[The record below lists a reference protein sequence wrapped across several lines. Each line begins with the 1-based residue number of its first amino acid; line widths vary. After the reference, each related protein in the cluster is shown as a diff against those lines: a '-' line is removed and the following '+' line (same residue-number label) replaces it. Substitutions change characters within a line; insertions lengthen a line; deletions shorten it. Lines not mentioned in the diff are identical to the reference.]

1 MVRTVLGKAMW
12 VGRATIFLVGLAMIL
27 ALVFGVATKA
37 LGATGSKFILGG
49 TNVAGTVSKLTADIS
64 GPALQLVNGSTG
76 AGATALDLSVAP
88 GKPPLTVNAG
98 AGTATNLSADE
109 LDGKD
114 ASSFAASAHP
124 HAGEDIT
131 SGTVSEARIDG
142 SVARDGEIVPTVQ
155 AGDGSGSGLDADQLD
170 GKDSTA
176 FSGANHTHSG
186 TDINRGTVDA
196 DRVEDGPGS
205 NLNADTLD
213 GKDSTVFGLG
223 TEHSNAKANTCDT
236 PGTYECAPVEIV
248 VPAGKTYKV
257 SVWSSATLS
266 GYGLA
271 GGQLVSYCSAA
282 RMPGTDSVM
291 CITPS
296 SSLSGG
302 NSSGNALVTLP
313 QDQFISVSSSGEKTL
328 TAGTWTISTRIVP
341 ERELGPACCDD
352 VITKVLVRDAS
363 APQPTGI
370 TRR

>member
-1 MVRTVLGKAMW
+1 M
-12 VGRATIFLVGLAMIL
+12 
-27 ALVFGVATKA
+27 
-37 LGATGSKFILGG
+37 GA
-49 TNVAGTVSKLTADIS
+49 
-64 GPALQLVNGSTG
+64 
-76 AGATALDLSVAP
+76 
-88 GKPPLTVNAG
+88 
-98 AGTATNLSADE
+98 
-109 LDGKD
+109 
-114 ASSFAASAHP
+114 
-124 HAGEDIT
+124 
-131 SGTVSEARIDG
+131 
-142 SVARDGEIVPTVQ
+142 
-155 AGDGSGSGLDADQLD
+155 
-170 GKDSTA
+170 
-176 FSGANHTHSG
+176 
-186 TDINRGTVDA
+186 DINRGTVDA

-236 PGTYECAPVEIV
+236 AGTYECAPVEIV

-296 SSLSGG
+296 SSSSGG

>member
-1 MVRTVLGKAMW
+1 MVRTVFGKVMW
-12 VGRATIFLVGLAMIL
+12 VGRATIFMVGLTMIL

-37 LGATGSKFILGG
+37 LGATGSKFILGRA
-49 TNVAGTVSKLTADIS
+49 NVAGTVSKLTADIS

-76 AGATALDLSVAP
+76 TVATALDLSVAP
-88 GKPPLTVNAG
+88 GKPPLTVNAD

-109 LDGKD
+109 LDGND
-114 ASSFAASAHP
+114 ASSFAGAS
-124 HAGEDIT
+124 
-131 SGTVSEARIDG
+131 
-142 SVARDGEIVPTVQ
+142 
-155 AGDGSGSGLDADQLD
+155 
-170 GKDSTA
+170 
-176 FSGANHTHSG
+176 HTHSG
-186 TDINRGTVDA
+186 ADINMGTVDA

-213 GKDSTVFGLG
+213 GKDSTVFGIG
-223 TEHSNAKANTCDT
+223 TEHSNAKANSCDT

-248 VPAGKTYKV
+248 VPTGKTYRV

-266 GYGLA
+266 GYSVA
-271 GGQLVSYCSAA
+271 GDQFVSYCSAA
-282 RMPGTDSVM
+282 RLQGTDSAP

-296 SSLSGG
+296 SSFSGG
-302 NSSGNALVTLP
+302 NSSGNAIVTLP

-363 APQPTGI
+363 SPQPTGI
-370 TRR
+370 SRR